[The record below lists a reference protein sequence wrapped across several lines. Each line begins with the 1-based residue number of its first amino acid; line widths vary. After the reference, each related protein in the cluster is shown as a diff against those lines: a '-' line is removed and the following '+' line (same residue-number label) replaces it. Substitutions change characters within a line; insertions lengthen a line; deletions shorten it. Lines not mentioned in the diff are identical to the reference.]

1 MHLSHFIRK
10 WITAILNQISLAMLT
25 AFFFPLSFFFPP
37 SPFPAQSTSL
47 DMVKITPARNR
58 FNLDALAM
66 YFLEVFT

>member
-25 AFFFPLSFFFPP
+25 AFFFTFFFSPP

-47 DMVKITPARNR
+47 DMVKITPARNH

>member
-25 AFFFPLSFFFPP
+25 AFF
-37 SPFPAQSTSL
+37 SPFLSSPSPAQSTSL
-47 DMVKITPARNR
+47 DMVKITPARNH